1 LLVIIN
7 YALRNPHT
15 LDNTQERFKQAMQV
29 DSTMTSPATSDVF
42 SFNGAQIRAFA
53 DDNSETWFSAK
64 DVCAV
69 LGYSNDSDA
78 IKKYCR
84 ENGIA
89 KHDSHAEGENQGLT
103 YINEGNLYRLII
115 NSHEEEAQA
124 FEVKV
129 TEEILPAIRKTG
141 GYTTPHDAR
150 ALSPVQ
156 QNALQQIVSQ
166 RGENTDVVRADIWS
180 RFNDHFEIGSCS
192 ELQAEHFLEAVAFLA
207 TLPRNDT
214 LPGTRYQYPRAM
226 LDQAHFVAPDTD
238 KACLSLS
245 MLSDP
250 SQFKSPLM
258 SLLNQLSCDGY
269 DVTAP
274 LDEAVAMRAAIQQM
288 DKVLDEI
295 RLVALKAKSGRLG

>member
-1 LLVIIN
+1 MLDIIN

-15 LDNTQERFKQAMQV
+15 LDNTQERFNRAMQV
-29 DSTMTSPATSDVF
+29 VSTITSPATLDVF
-42 SFNGAQIRAFA
+42 SFNGAQIHLFA
-53 DDNSETWFSAK
+53 DDNGETWFSAR

-69 LGYSNDSDA
+69 LGYDNDSDA

-84 ENGIA
+84 DKGIA
-89 KHDSHAEGENQGLT
+89 KYDFAAEGNNQELT

-115 NSHEEEAQA
+115 NSREEEAQA

-141 GYTTPHDAR
+141 GYPTPHDAR
-150 ALSPVQ
+150 VLSPVQ
-156 QNALQQIVSQ
+156 QSALQQIISQ
-166 RGENTDVVRADIWS
+166 RSDNSDVNCADIWS
-180 RFNDHFEIGSCS
+180 RFNDHFEIGSCG
-192 ELQAEHFLEAVAFLA
+192 ELPAEHFLEAVAFLA
-207 TLPRNDT
+207 T

-226 LDQAHFVAPDTD
+226 LDQAHFVAPDAD

>member
-1 LLVIIN
+1 
-7 YALRNPHT
+7 
-15 LDNTQERFKQAMQV
+15 
-29 DSTMTSPATSDVF
+29 MTSPATLDIF
-42 SFNGAQIRAFA
+42 GFNGAQIHVLF
-53 DDNSETWFSAK
+53 DDNGETWFSAK

-69 LGYSNDSDA
+69 LGYGNDSDA

-84 ENGIA
+84 EKGIA
-89 KHDSHAEGENQGLT
+89 KHDSHVEGENQELT

-115 NSHEEEAQA
+115 NSREEEAQA

-141 GYTTPHDAR
+141 GYTTPYEAR
-150 ALSPVQ
+150 TLSPVQ
-156 QNALQQIVSQ
+156 QSALQQIISL
-166 RGENTDVVRADIWS
+166 RGENTDVVRADIWG

-192 ELQAEHFLEAVAFLA
+192 ELPAERFLEAVAFLA
-207 TLPRNDT
+207 TQPRNDT

-226 LDQAHFVAPDTD
+226 LDQAHFVAPDAD

-250 SQFKSPLM
+250 TQFKSPLM
-258 SLLNQLSCDGY
+258 SLLNQLRSEGY
-269 DVTAP
+269 DITAP
-274 LDEAVAMRAAIQQM
+274 FEEAVAMRSAMQQT

-295 RLVALKAKSGRLG
+295 RLIALKAKSGRLG

>member
-1 LLVIIN
+1 
-7 YALRNPHT
+7 
-15 LDNTQERFKQAMQV
+15 
-29 DSTMTSPATSDVF
+29 MTSPATLDVF

-156 QNALQQIVSQ
+156 QNALQQIISQ
-166 RGENTDVVRADIWS
+166 RSDNSDVNCADIWS
-180 RFNDHFEIGSCS
+180 RFNDHFEIGSHS
-192 ELQAEHFLEAVAFLA
+192 ELPAERFLEAVAFLA
-207 TLPRNDT
+207 TLPTNDT
-214 LPGTRYQYPRAM
+214 LTGTRYQYPRAM
-226 LDQAHFVAPDTD
+226 LDQPHFVAPDAD

>member
-1 LLVIIN
+1 
-7 YALRNPHT
+7 
-15 LDNTQERFKQAMQV
+15 
-29 DSTMTSPATSDVF
+29 MTSPATLDVF
-42 SFNGAQIRAFA
+42 SFNGAQIHVFV
-53 DDNSETWFSAK
+53 DDNGETWFSAK

-69 LGYSNDSDA
+69 LGYGNDSDA

-84 ENGIA
+84 EKGIA
-89 KHDSHAEGENQGLT
+89 KHGSHAEGENQGLT

-129 TEEILPAIRKTG
+129 TKEILPAIRKTG
-141 GYTTPHDAR
+141 GCTTPHDAR
-150 ALSPVQ
+150 VLSPVQ

-180 RFNDHFEIGSCS
+180 RFNDHFEIGSCG
-192 ELQAEHFLEAVAFLA
+192 ELPAEHFLEAVAFLA

-226 LDQAHFVAPDTD
+226 LDQAHFVAPDAD

-250 SQFKSPLM
+250 TQFKSPLM
-258 SLLNQLSCDGY
+258 LLLNQLCSEGY
-269 DVTAP
+269 DITAP
-274 LDEAVAMRAAIQQM
+274 FEEAVAMRSAMQQT

-295 RLVALKAKSGRLG
+295 RLIALKAKSGRLG